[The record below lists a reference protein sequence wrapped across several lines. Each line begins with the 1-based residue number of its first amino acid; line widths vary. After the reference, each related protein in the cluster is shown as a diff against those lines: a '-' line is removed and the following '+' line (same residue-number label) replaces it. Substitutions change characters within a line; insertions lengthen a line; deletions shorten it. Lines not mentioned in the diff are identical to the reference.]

1 MQVLRGCLALMWLVA
16 LGCGSAET
24 GWVRVDPG
32 LAALVPADTVTLG
45 GVRMEALRATAV
57 YKKWVAG
64 KSMPL
69 MDEFAKETGLDL
81 RKDLAEL
88 LSASNGKDTMVLARG
103 KFSPAA
109 LESRLSRPG
118 VKRMP
123 YRSHT
128 LIGNEEGAVA
138 FLNSTTAVAGRAA
151 MIHSVI
157 DQRNRGGVPAALLEK
172 LKTVPASS
180 QIWAVSLGGFG
191 QIGKAVPQE
200 GMLANVGKILS
211 LIENFTFAA
220 DLRTGLDATA
230 AGLCKSEQDA
240 RSLSDALRGLIGL
253 GRLSTPDNEPEMLRF
268 YDAIQVEQQQRTV
281 RVRAQIP
288 QDLLD
293 KAIQKLEALGPAPFV
308 RPGFPPRRP
317 R

>member
-1 MQVLRGCLALMWLVA
+1 MQVLRGCLALMSLLA

-24 GWVRVDPG
+24 GSVRVDPG

-57 YKKWVAG
+57 YKRWVVG
-64 KSMPL
+64 RSMPL

-88 LSASNGKDTMVLARG
+88 LSASNGRDTVVLARG
-103 KFSPAA
+103 KFSPAT

-123 YRSHT
+123 YKGHT

-138 FLNSTTAVAGRAA
+138 FLNATTAVAGRAA

-191 QIGKAVPQE
+191 QIGKVVPQE

-220 DLRTGLDATA
+220 DFRAGLDALAT
-230 AGLCKSEQDA
+230 GLCRSEQDA
-240 RSLSDALRGLIGL
+240 RSLSDAVRGLIGL

-293 KAIQKLEALGPAPFV
+293 KAIQKVEALGPAPFV
-308 RPGFPPRRP
+308 RPGSPPPRP